1 MRSGEAWLTFF
12 VAIIAFGSVIGSI
25 HSANWVSEMPSLV
38 VAGGIG
44 LVTGWLLGN
53 LRGRAL
59 PLHLLGVGS
68 GLFFAVALA
77 LRSMELED
85 ELLRSGLRA
94 PTLGTKDTFV
104 SPTCDCDGWIFC
116 GGSVA

>member
-1 MRSGEAWLTFF
+1 MTLNVGWDESLPESDPSTVTLDQRLGAFRFVRSGEAWLTFF

-59 PLHLLGVGS
+59 PLHLLATAWEIHRVH
-68 GLFFAVALA
+68 
-77 LRSMELED
+77 
-85 ELLRSGLRA
+85 
-94 PTLGTKDTFV
+94 
-104 SPTCDCDGWIFC
+104 
-116 GGSVA
+116 